1 MFGFIGNIGPW
12 ELVFILA
19 IALIVVGPGKLPEVA
34 KSMGKA
40 VNEFKKS
47 TAGVK
52 KDLQDAMNFDD
63 PPVIKPSVVKNETLQ
78 TILETKTGTVDST
91 EGTQSSGEENTQS
104 NAEEN
109 SEVKTEE
116 NNDSTANPVN

>member
-1 MFGFIGNIGPW
+1 MVGFIGNIGPW

-47 TAGVK
+47 TSGVK
-52 KDLQDAMNFDD
+52 KEFENAMKFDD
-63 PPVIKPSVVKNETLQ
+63 PPVVKNESLK
-78 TILETKTGTVDST
+78 TIVETKTGTVDGT
-91 EGTQSSGEENTQS
+91 EGIQNSGEENTQS
-104 NAEEN
+104 NKDNPEEN
-109 SEVKTEE
+109 SEIKMEE
-116 NNDSTANPVN
+116 DSTVNPVN